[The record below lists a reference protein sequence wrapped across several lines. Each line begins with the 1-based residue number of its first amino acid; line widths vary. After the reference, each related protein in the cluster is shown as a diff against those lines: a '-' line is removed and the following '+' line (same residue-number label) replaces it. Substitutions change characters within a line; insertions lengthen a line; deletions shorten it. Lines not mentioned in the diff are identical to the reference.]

1 MNPQK
6 RISGFFVKTSLYPLR
21 LVQCSFPY
29 PSITQFN
36 KFKEFGIII
45 LLTFYEKINCSLDTA
60 VITNNVFMS
69 DAFGI

>member
-1 MNPQK
+1 MLKKEKILEKKKKDEPSETN
-6 RISGFFVKTSLYPLR
+6 IWLFVKTSLYPLR

-45 LLTFYEKINCSLDTA
+45 LLTFLKR
-60 VITNNVFMS
+60 
-69 DAFGI
+69 